1 MIEVKIFDLIRVL
14 AITHR
19 SLVTCLGKG
28 WEDLRTGYHPAWVRP
43 RSLVQYLVSSS
54 SQKWMHGEGAGHSR
68 RDRECS
74 YLNMVWKKYKKT
86 KKPARAGKLKLL
98 LPSLR

>member
-1 MIEVKIFDLIRVL
+1 MFRKRMG
-14 AITHR
+14 R
-19 SLVTCLGKG
+19 SKNRISSSLG
-28 WEDLRTGYHPAWVRP
+28 RP
-43 RSLVQYLVSSS
+43 RSLVRYLVSSS